1 MTAHAVIHLG
11 GEAASG
17 QKPRGRGVFY
27 RLFGGGNPHG
37 SKEAGRLQCV
47 LAGFQG
53 IVFLDVGS
61 GAALLGGELAIT
73 DEAVRPVVH
82 GGRSR
87 DSPEE

>member
-1 MTAHAVIHLG
+1 
-11 GEAASG
+11 
-17 QKPRGRGVFY
+17 
-27 RLFGGGNPHG
+27 
-37 SKEAGRLQCV
+37 V

-73 DEAVRPVVH
+73 DEAVRSVVH

-87 DSPEE
+87 DSPEG